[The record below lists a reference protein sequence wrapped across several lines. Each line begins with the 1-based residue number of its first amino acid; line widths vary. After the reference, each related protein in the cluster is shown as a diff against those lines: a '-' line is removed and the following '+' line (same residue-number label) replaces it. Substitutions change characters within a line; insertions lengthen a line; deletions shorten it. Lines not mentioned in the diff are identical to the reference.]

1 MWVVVYK
8 WYIWPKHNNA
18 LVTNSSVK
26 SRRGTIGIQ
35 LSTLEI
41 CSASFL
47 FLPALYYG
55 CFYSMLAVNSFN
67 PELSSFNNST
77 LSWRIHPGQVWMA
90 IFSSMMRFR
99 TYKSCWYFAMLCRW
113 VKWIHV
119 YLRNQMFYF
128 NFHLFELLPSP
139 HDAVGDI
146 SALQLVAYTA
156 NAHIFFEGSRNC
168 KLLLFT
174 RVMKICREDRLE
186 NSRKSYSF
194 LFLFH
199 RLPSCYK

>member
-1 MWVVVYK
+1 MMWVVVYK

-90 IFSSMMRFR
+90 ISRQWCVLEHTNR
-99 TYKSCWYFAMLCRW
+99 
-113 VKWIHV
+113 VDI
-119 YLRNQMFYF
+119 LRCCVDESNEYMCIYETKCFISIFICLSYCH
-128 NFHLFELLPSP
+128 HLMTQSAIFP
-139 HDAVGDI
+139 HC
-146 SALQLVAYTA
+146 
-156 NAHIFFEGSRNC
+156 NW
-168 KLLLFT
+168 
-174 RVMKICREDRLE
+174 
-186 NSRKSYSF
+186 
-194 LFLFH
+194 
-199 RLPSCYK
+199 

>member
-77 LSWRIHPGQVWMA
+77 LSGAFTPNLNHKFLTLIFCDAVWMSQMNTCVFTKLNVLFQ
-90 IFSSMMRFR
+90 FSSVWVIAITSWRHCHGAF
-99 TYKSCWYFAMLCRW
+99 TPGKFGGLFCRPW
-113 VKWIHV
+113 CVLEHTNREPELVK
-119 YLRNQMFYF
+119 QMSVLSFKASF
-128 NFHLFELLPSP
+128 CLPV
-139 HDAVGDI
+139 D
-146 SALQLVAYTA
+146 
-156 NAHIFFEGSRNC
+156 F
-168 KLLLFT
+168 KL
-174 RVMKICREDRLE
+174 
-186 NSRKSYSF
+186 
-194 LFLFH
+194 
-199 RLPSCYK
+199 